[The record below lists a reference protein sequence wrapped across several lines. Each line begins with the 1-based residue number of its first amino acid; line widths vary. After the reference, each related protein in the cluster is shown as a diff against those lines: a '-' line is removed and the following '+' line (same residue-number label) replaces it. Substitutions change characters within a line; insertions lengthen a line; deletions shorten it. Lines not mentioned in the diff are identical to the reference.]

1 MAKRYV
7 ESADAVELDWAALA
21 EMDQGG
27 CYLVALP
34 WAGLSVLLSLLRYA
48 QWRARWREVDSTEWS
63 DVEDFIEEL
72 EACLIMGCDVRD
84 LIDTINGSSNR
95 LALELSRMNFNLDR
109 IRDNLDSLA
118 PDGEAYQEYGLANI
132 LAAIGPNLTR
142 LDHSL
147 TNISNAV
154 NSVYGTV
161 PNETSELTEPSTPAL
176 DDTGIVQSFSASKT
190 STDIVI
196 TTNVTGGTI
205 WVLILIWSSPSWELI
220 FTDTQLTA
228 GHDTF
233 TYSIA
238 DYNLPAAGYVSV
250 LARGSQMTAP
260 SVSY

>member
-7 ESADAVELDWAALA
+7 ESADAVELDWQALG

-34 WAGLSVLLSLLRYA
+34 WSGLSVLLSLLRYA
-48 QWRARWREVDSTEWS
+48 EWRARWREVDETEWS
-63 DVEDFIEEL
+63 DVKDFIEEL

-84 LIDTINGSSNR
+84 LIDAVNNSSGK

-118 PDGEAYQEYGLANI
+118 PDGETNKEYGLANI

-147 TNISNAV
+147 VNISNAV
-154 NSVYGTV
+154 NSEYGTV
-161 PNETSELTEPSTPAL
+161 PSETSELTEPSTPAL
-176 DDTGIVQSFSASKT
+176 DDTGIVQSFSVSKT

-205 WVLILIWSSPSWELI
+205 WVLILIWSSPGWELA

-228 GHDTF
+228 GKDIF

-238 DYNLPAAGYVSV
+238 DYGLPTSGYVSV
-250 LARGSQMTAP
+250 LARGSQMSGA
-260 SVSY
+260 SISY